1 MSRIAV
7 ITSGQPFG
15 GGGHA
20 AIARGLVQALRDAGH
35 RAEVVLT
42 PQNRFGRQGAA
53 YLAAWLT
60 DVGMAQDGGHID
72 QAITL
77 RYPAYAV
84 RHEAH
89 ACWLTHRM
97 REYYD
102 LWDGF
107 AATLTPAQRIKEA
120 VRRRLIHAADR
131 YCLTQHVKRLFVI
144 SGTVERRLVR
154 WGRIPSDVLYP
165 PPPQRAY
172 RCDGYG
178 DYIFAVS
185 RLTRLKRLDLL
196 VRALA
201 QPAAAGVRCV
211 IAGDGEMAGELRD
224 LVRAL
229 NLDARVTLVGQ
240 IDAAQLVDHLA
251 RCRAVCFPAQDEDYG
266 FVTVE
271 AFASRKPVITC
282 TDSGGPSELVHDGGE
297 GLLCA
302 PTPEALGVALAR
314 VAEDEALACRMG
326 EAGWR
331 AISEITWPRVV
342 ERLVM
347 V

>member
-15 GGGHA
+15 GGGHTV
-20 AIARGLVQALRDAGH
+20 IADGLVQALRDAGH
-35 RAEVVLT
+35 QAEAVLT

-53 YLAAWLT
+53 YLSTWLT
-60 DVGMAQDGGHID
+60 DVGMAQDGGRID
-72 QAITL
+72 QVITL

-84 RHEAH
+84 RHEAQV
-89 ACWLTHRM
+89 CWLTHRM

-102 LWDGF
+102 LWDRF
-107 AATLTPAQRIKEA
+107 SATLTPAQRVKEGI
-120 VRRRLIHAADR
+120 RRRLIHAADR
-131 YCLTQHVKRLFVI
+131 HFLTRRVRRLFVI
-144 SGTVERRLVR
+144 SGTVEQRLLR
-154 WGRIPSDVLYP
+154 WGGIPSTVLHP
-165 PPPQRAY
+165 PPPPRPY

-201 QPAAAGVRCV
+201 RPEAAGVRCV
-211 IAGDGEMAGELRD
+211 IAGDGEMAAELK
-224 LVRAL
+224 A
-229 NLDARVTLVGQ
+229 LVGALGL
-240 IDAAQLVDHLA
+240 DGRVRLVGGVDSATLVDHLA

-271 AFASRKPVITC
+271 AFASGKPVVTC
-282 TDSGGPSELVHDGGE
+282 SDSGGPLEFVRDGVE
-297 GLLCA
+297 GLVAA
-302 PTPEALGVALAR
+302 PTPDGLAGALA
-314 VAEDEALACRMG
+314 ALSADEALASRLG
-326 EAGWR
+326 QAGL
-331 AISEITWPRVV
+331 AAVQALTWPRVV
-342 ERLVM
+342 ERVVM